1 MIYVKLLII
10 AFIVVNIIDISGIIN
25 HIKHWIWRILK
36 KGSPYRDFELKP
48 FTCSYCMTHWIGLIY
63 LLVTG
68 EFSFLAYL
76 YLLGLCYLTPVM
88 GLLMRLIYDIMIK
101 IINEVYN
108 LFKL

>member
-25 HIKHWIWRILK
+25 HIKHWIWKWLH
-36 KGSPYRDFELKP
+36 PNTLYRDFPFKP
-48 FTCSYCMTHWIGLIY
+48 FGCSYCMTHWIGLIY

-68 EFSFLAYL
+68 EFSLLAYL
-76 YLLGLCYLTPVM
+76 YLLGLCYLTPIM
-88 GLLMRLIYDIMIK
+88 GLLMRLIYDIFIK
-101 IINEVYN
+101 IINVVYN